1 LLLEHLSWSC
11 QRFVKFFIAAKNAEF
26 LALEWDLTGVSMSLI
41 SLDQTDLHY
50 SIELCFAGAA
60 CDLRTNSSEL
70 ARVLE
75 DLSILTADTAP
86 GGFDMRVRVDEASD
100 EAAGEPHFRGLRHVV
115 TACFGRSNV
124 FVFDILR
131 RTVSASVSGILARDD
146 CFWKEKLIPITL
158 GVLGAAMGLVP
169 VHCACLEWEGDGLLI
184 AGVSGAGKSTLSVAL
199 SKVSFNYVS
208 DDWTYISRRQDGIVA
223 HGTSAPV
230 KLLPD
235 AVGHFPGLQEHRLQ
249 RSMNGELAYE
259 VDIAEAFGARVERG
273 CVPRWL
279 VFLERSQEAG
289 SVFTPM
295 SSAEAR
301 RYVNSSVE
309 RLPAQL
315 FEAVAMRTQ
324 TIQQVA
330 LLPSWRFRYGGTPQ
344 FAAQELRE
352 FVLHRQQEI
361 YV

>member
-1 LLLEHLSWSC
+1 MPILS
-11 QRFVKFFIAAKNAEF
+11 I
-26 LALEWDLTGVSMSLI
+26 DPTHM
-41 SLDQTDLHY
+41 HY
-50 SIELCFAGAA
+50 SKELCFAGAA
-60 CDLRTNSSEL
+60 CDLRTNSPGL
-70 ARVLE
+70 CRMLE
-75 DLSILTADTAP
+75 DLSISSRNTMP
-86 GGFDMRVRVDEASD
+86 GGFRMWVVVDESSD
-100 EAAGEPHFRGLRHVV
+100 EVVGEPYFRGLHHVV
-115 TACFGRSNV
+115 TASFGRSNV

-131 RTVSASVSGILARDD
+131 RTLSASVSAAIARDRR
-146 CFWKEKLIPITL
+146 FWKEKLIPVTL
-158 GVLGAAMGLVP
+158 GILGAAIGLVP
-169 VHCACLEWEGDGLLI
+169 IHCACLEMDGAGLLI
-184 AGVSGAGKSTLSVAL
+184 AGVSGAGKSTLSVTL
-199 SKVSFNYVS
+199 SKAGFNYVS
-208 DDWTYISRRQDGIVA
+208 DDWTYISRRHDGIMA

-235 AVGHFPGLQEHRLQ
+235 AVKHFQSLMGRSLQ

-279 VFLERSQEAG
+279 VFLERTQGAG

-309 RLPAQL
+309 RLPSQL
-315 FEAVAMRTQ
+315 FEAVAMRAQ
-324 TIQQVA
+324 TIDQVA
-330 LLPSWRFRYGGTPQ
+330 SLPSWHFRYGGTPQ

-352 FVLHRQQEI
+352 FVLHRKQEI